1 MMDAAKTFPARVVL
15 AYGMDLQ
22 CPSRCRLKSS
32 AKNDATKVSNVLE
45 AAGCAVLKLS
55 GLCTREAI
63 VDDISRASQQVPSG
77 SIIVMYFAGHGVIFN
92 ECGRGTSI
100 RCRDGALGVHE
111 IEALW
116 CCAAENNE
124 LKGAT
129 LILIVDCCL
138 PPDASTDTGVRGD
151 KHECEPSLP
160 LDTALMGPAEVAG
173 WIGGDCQMFTMMS
186 SSLGALRSHQIP
198 PHSVSQLAFAT
209 GHPRV
214 ATSPGNTSSVFT
226 AALLDFILR
235 PDPVDVVMKNVSRAV
250 SQATEG
256 KERPSCW
263 STLSRPLVLMPD
275 PPPPCSH
282 DAHKSPM
289 GREAMDMTG
298 EALEMLAQAAVWE
311 RYLPPVGR
319 HALVFGSTYHPEAEG
334 ALGICAASASAF
346 ATALSTQCGFSGV
359 EVLTNERV
367 LRERMFSEVRR
378 LGRSVKA
385 NGLVLVYFSGY
396 GEAVAGDDAGQMLV
410 DSRGTY
416 VSVREL
422 RMALVSSIP
431 EVEGV
436 KVVILL
442 DSGATFTRTS
452 LCVRCVRTTCG
463 RDACRNAA
471 ATAVS
476 AKLASK
482 DVVAIQDKT
491 MAKYQ
496 TFVGMACTP
505 GGFLCCAAV
514 RYVFHGRM
522 WRRYGRWNM
531 LRRAGWQQIHV
542 LYRSLAPWTRPP
554 ATLKYA

>member
-1 MMDAAKTFPARVVL
+1 
-15 AYGMDLQ
+15 
-22 CPSRCRLKSS
+22 
-32 AKNDATKVSNVLE
+32 
-45 AAGCAVLKLS
+45 
-55 GLCTREAI
+55 
-63 VDDISRASQQVPSG
+63 
-77 SIIVMYFAGHGVIFN
+77 
-92 ECGRGTSI
+92 
-100 RCRDGALGVHE
+100 
-111 IEALW
+111 
-116 CCAAENNE
+116 
-124 LKGAT
+124 
-129 LILIVDCCL
+129 
-138 PPDASTDTGVRGD
+138 
-151 KHECEPSLP
+151 
-160 LDTALMGPAEVAG
+160 
-173 WIGGDCQMFTMMS
+173 
-186 SSLGALRSHQIP
+186 
-198 PHSVSQLAFAT
+198 
-209 GHPRV
+209 
-214 ATSPGNTSSVFT
+214 
-226 AALLDFILR
+226 
-235 PDPVDVVMKNVSRAV
+235 
-250 SQATEG
+250 
-256 KERPSCW
+256 
-263 STLSRPLVLMPD
+263 
-275 PPPPCSH
+275 
-282 DAHKSPM
+282 M

-471 ATAVS
+471 ATAEP
-476 AKLASK
+476 ATLAAN
-482 DVVAIQDKT
+482 DVVAQDKT
-491 MAKYQ
+491 MAKCQ

-554 ATLKYA
+554 ATLKFA